1 MGAEHPYVMTACLS
15 SQNHTLPCPQRR
27 VMYSM
32 YSVFHAVAHGCLGV
46 QLQVRQ
52 YSIIK
57 GYLLDF
63 GFFFLW
69 KKCSQRRVSV
79 RMDVN
84 ATVGLSHAAL
94 RECRPKYEEAE
105 LVLGDC
111 TRLSTRGLDMK
122 LMEAISGQN
131 LKRKRSAE

>member
-1 MGAEHPYVMTACLS
+1 
-15 SQNHTLPCPQRR
+15 
-27 VMYSM
+27 MYSM

-63 GFFFLW
+63 GFFSFYG

-79 RMDVN
+79 WMDVN
-84 ATVGLSHAAL
+84 ATVGLTGCQRYDRLCGIAGVAAGPDKKRL
-94 RECRPKYEEAE
+94 LLTHLLGYRMYVLYRIGACRVIESMCFT
-105 LVLGDC
+105 VLKP
-111 TRLSTRGLDMK
+111 TRL
-122 LMEAISGQN
+122 
-131 LKRKRSAE
+131 

>member
-1 MGAEHPYVMTACLS
+1 MSACLS
-15 SQNHTLPCPQRR
+15 SQNHILPCT
-27 VMYSM
+27 VYSM

-63 GFFFLW
+63 GFFSFCG

-79 RMDVN
+79 WMDVN
-84 ATVGLSHAAL
+84 ATVGLSLAAL
-94 RECRPKYEEAE
+94 RECRPKYDEVE

-111 TRLSTRGLDMK
+111 TRLSTDVK